1 MKIKKRIK
9 QFIGMQHKRFFQKNR
24 SSSFKNAFIIGGLG
38 RCGTQLICK
47 SLKKSGISEN
57 SYFLDRF
64 DQQKEYINGFYYKT
78 HDYPPDSLPPNVKLI
93 YMFGNPMNI
102 AISTH
107 KKINEW
113 GFLHH
118 YHLNSGLYQFNDEL
132 FYKDTLLLHNH
143 FDAWYKN
150 HNFEFISIKYEAL
163 YNIQTIEILNNFLG
177 FKLKLLPFSK
187 READYKTHPHM
198 ENLLK
203 TYSAL
208 NEKIEIAS
216 NVKVWKPR
224 LPKTVPESKE
234 LKSN

>member
-47 SLKKSGISEN
+47 SLKKSGMSEN

-118 YHLNSGLYQFNDEL
+118 YHLNSDLYQSNDEL

-187 READYKTHPHM
+187 READYKTHPHK

-208 NEKIEIAS
+208 NEKIEDS
-216 NVKVWKPR
+216 DNVKVWKPK
-224 LPKTVPESKE
+224 LPKTISLLKE